1 MVLAQ
6 FSLPINS
13 LLSELPGISAE
24 DTESK
29 KENVS
34 QAIARYISEA
44 LSKVDFAGIF
54 VEKVPGIISVSS
66 TTRKARNIDK
76 YRQKWY
82 NISARKI
89 AETRKK
95 ACTRGGV
102 NV

>member
-1 MVLAQ
+1 MKSRYASKVMFYGYSYRESETV
-6 FSLPINS
+6 FSL
-13 LLSELPGISAE
+13 
-24 DTESK
+24 
-29 KENVS
+29 
-34 QAIARYISEA
+34 A
-44 LSKVDFAGIF
+44 LVF
-54 VEKVPGIISVSS
+54 SVSS

>member
-1 MVLAQ
+1 M
-6 FSLPINS
+6 
-13 LLSELPGISAE
+13 
-24 DTESK
+24 
-29 KENVS
+29 
-34 QAIARYISEA
+34 
-44 LSKVDFAGIF
+44 VDFLKY
-54 VEKVPGIISVSS
+54 EKDLFSPDKDWNYLSQIYPPPEKLYSVSS